1 MGKSEAIATKTITTG
16 AAEGARGTGMG
27 GQCTVR
33 PPQIDDSLR
42 IGTGSEPVLIN
53 RPPVGLHYPLH
64 AAFLSPDGLL
74 LPFVD

>member
-1 MGKSEAIATKTITTG
+1 
-16 AAEGARGTGMG
+16 
-27 GQCTVR
+27 
-33 PPQIDDSLR
+33 
-42 IGTGSEPVLIN
+42 VLIN